1 MRVNACCCVTMVVV
15 STSLV
20 SGTIARAQSPIPCVL
35 GVMSYAGLGQQNI
48 TGAPYS
54 AALRT
59 SFEQKLPEGNAIRSS
74 QIVHQARDSKGR
86 TLNEAPIGCTHAED
100 GRLKAVVAVT
110 VFDPTT
116 KTIMNW
122 QVGDFMPKI
131 AHVHHMS
138 IPNHK
143 QPTAEEA
150 AEQIKRS
157 QIAAKTQRHDE
168 VRSEN
173 LGSKT
178 ISGVLAEGMR
188 TVRTI
193 PAGEE
198 GNDQPLEVIN
208 EQWISKELGLIVLR
222 IDDDP
227 RRGRTTIEFED
238 LSLGEPDP
246 AVFAA
251 PSGYKVV
258 EQHQVETVVA
268 P

>member
-1 MRVNACCCVTMVVV
+1 MRVNACCVTMVVV
-15 STSLV
+15 STLLV
-20 SGTIARAQSPIPCVL
+20 SGTIARAQSAVPCVL

-59 SFEQKLPEGNAIRSS
+59 SFEQKLPDGNAIRSS

-122 QVGDFMPKI
+122 QVDDTVSKVV
-131 AHVHHMS
+131 HVYVMHE
-138 IPNHK
+138 PNRK
-143 QPTAEEA
+143 LPTAEEA
-150 AEQIKRS
+150 AEQMNRS
-157 QIAAKTQRHDE
+157 QMAARTQKNNE
-168 VRSEN
+168 VRIEN

-178 ISGVLAEGMR
+178 VAGVQVEGVR
-188 TVRTI
+188 RVRTI

-198 GNDQPLEVIN
+198 GNDLPMEVID
-208 EQWISKELGLIVLR
+208 EQWSSKALSLILRR

-227 RRGRTTIEFED
+227 RRGRTTVEFED
-238 LSLGEPDP
+238 LSLSEPDP

-251 PSGYKVV
+251 PAGYKIV
-258 EQHQVETVVA
+258 EQHQVETTVA

>member
-1 MRVNACCCVTMVVV
+1 MSVNAGCVTIAAV
-15 STSLV
+15 SALLV
-20 SGTIARAQSPIPCVL
+20 LGTIARAQSPIPCAL

-86 TLNEAPIGCTHAED
+86 TMNEAPIGCTHAED
-100 GRLKAVVAVT
+100 GRLKAVLAVT

-122 QVGDFMPKI
+122 QVDDMMSKVV
-131 AHVHHMS
+131 HVNLMHEPS
-138 IPNHK
+138 HK
-143 QPTAEEA
+143 PPTAEEA
-150 AEQIKRS
+150 AEQMKRS
-157 QIAAKTQRHDE
+157 QMAARTQKNDQVQIE
-168 VRSEN
+168 S

-178 ISGVLAEGMR
+178 VAGVQVEGVR
-188 TVRTI
+188 RVRTI

-198 GNDQPLEVIN
+198 GNDLPMEVID
-208 EQWISKELGLIVLR
+208 ERWSSKALGLTLLR

-227 RRGRTTIEFED
+227 RRGRTTVEFED
-238 LSLGEPDP
+238 LSLNEPDP

-251 PSGYKVV
+251 PAGYKIV
-258 EQHQVETVVA
+258 EQHQVETTVA

>member
-1 MRVNACCCVTMVVV
+1 MGFV
-15 STSLV
+15 SL
-20 SGTIARAQSPIPCVL
+20 GTQSK
-35 GVMSYAGLGQQNI
+35 
-48 TGAPYS
+48 TDAPYS
-54 AALRT
+54 GTLKT
-59 SFEQKLPEGNAIRSS
+59 SFEQKLPDGNAVHGFHR
-74 QIVHQARDSKGR
+74 VHQARDSKGR
-86 TLNEAPIGCTHAED
+86 TMDEMAMGCARGED
-100 GRLKAVVAVT
+100 GQPEQTMAVT
-110 VFDPTT
+110 VVDPTT
-116 KTIMNW
+116 STIMNW
-122 QVGDFMPKI
+122 QVGDAMPKV

-150 AEQIKRS
+150 AEQVKRS
-157 QIAAKTQRHDE
+157 QRAAKMQRHDE
-168 VRSEN
+168 ARVEN

-178 ISGVLAEGMR
+178 INGVLAEGMR

-208 EQWISKELGLIVLR
+208 EQWISKELGLTLIH

-227 RRGRTTIEFED
+227 RRGRTTIEFEN

-251 PSGYKVV
+251 PAGYKVV
-258 EQHQVETVVA
+258 EQHQVETAVA